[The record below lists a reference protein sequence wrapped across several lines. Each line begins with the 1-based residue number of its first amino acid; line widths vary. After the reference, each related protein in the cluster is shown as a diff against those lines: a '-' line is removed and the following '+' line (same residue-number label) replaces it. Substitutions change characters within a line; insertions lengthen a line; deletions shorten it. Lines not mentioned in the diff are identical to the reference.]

1 MDHSVA
7 KLNSGPYNKIR
18 KHTVNYLIGI
28 TILMEEATRKRGR
41 PRVLDRDVGLDIAAR
56 LFWERGYEGTST
68 ADLTKAMGINP
79 PTLYSTF
86 GSKEELYR
94 QALDFSIARENSRR
108 SEILQSNLP
117 LYEALSLYLYDIAD
131 GDTQPD
137 KPPGCMVST
146 AALQHAEENTSV
158 ARMTAALREASIQT
172 LKARFDS
179 AVGEGELPTATDT
192 DTLARFYGAIIQGM
206 SAQACDGACNALL
219 KRLIDIALT
228 AWPGKRQTSTGNSDK
243 RHLDQSF

>member
-1 MDHSVA
+1 
-7 KLNSGPYNKIR
+7 
-18 KHTVNYLIGI
+18 
-28 TILMEEATRKRGR
+28 MEKPVRKRGR
-41 PRVLDRDVGLDIAAR
+41 PRMFDRDIGLDIAAR
-56 LFWERGYEGTST
+56 LFWEHGYEGTSI
-68 ADLTKAMGINP
+68 ADLTRSMGINP

-108 SEILQSNLP
+108 SNILQSDLP
-117 LYEALSLYLYDIAD
+117 VYEALRLYLYDIAD

-146 AALQHAEENTSV
+146 AVLQHAEENTSV
-158 ARMTAALREASIQT
+158 ARMTASLRETSMQT
-172 LKARFDS
+172 LKARFDR
-179 AVGEGELPTATDT
+179 AVEEGALPANTDT

-219 KRLIDIALT
+219 KRLIDLALA
-228 AWPGKRQTSTGNSDK
+228 AWPGKHQTSAELKIRGT
-243 RHLDQSF
+243 

>member
-1 MDHSVA
+1 
-7 KLNSGPYNKIR
+7 
-18 KHTVNYLIGI
+18 
-28 TILMEEATRKRGR
+28 MEKPVRKRGR

-79 PTLYSTF
+79 PTLYSMF

-108 SEILQSNLP
+108 SEILQSSP
-117 LYEALSLYLYDIAD
+117 VYEALSLYLYDIAD
-131 GDTQPD
+131 GDTQPG
-137 KPPGCMVST
+137 KPRGCMVST
-146 AALQHAEENTSV
+146 AVLQHAEENASV
-158 ARMTAALREASIQT
+158 ARMTAELRERSMQT
-172 LKARFDS
+172 LKARFDR
-179 AVGEGELPTATDT
+179 AVEEGELPAQTDT

-206 SAQACDGACNALL
+206 SAQACDGACNVRL

-228 AWPGKRQTSTGNSDK
+228 AWPGKRETLTGK
-243 RHLDQSF
+243 RAEDM

>member
-1 MDHSVA
+1 MDEP
-7 KLNSGPYNKIR
+7 G
-18 KHTVNYLIGI
+18 
-28 TILMEEATRKRGR
+28 RKRGR
-41 PRVLDRDVGLDIAAR
+41 PRALDRDVGLDIAVR

-79 PTLYSTF
+79 PTLYSMF

-94 QALDFSIARENSRR
+94 QALEFSIAREHGRR
-108 SEILQSNLP
+108 SEILQSSLP
-117 LYEALSLYLYDIAD
+117 IFKALRLYLYDIAD

-146 AALQHAEENTSV
+146 AVLQHAEENASV
-158 ARMTAALREASIQT
+158 ARMTAALREASTQT
-172 LKARFDS
+172 LRARFDR
-179 AVGEGELPTATDT
+179 AVEEGELPAQTDT

-219 KRLIDIALT
+219 KRMIDLALA
-228 AWPGKRQTSTGNSDK
+228 AWPGKRST
-243 RHLDQSF
+243 